1 MSGSS
6 PITPAGLQKLR
17 DELKRILEHD
27 RPKNVAEIEEARS
40 HGDLKENAE
49 YHAAKEMQ
57 GKLDGRMKY
66 LRYKINKSQVIDPE
80 KTKSD
85 KIIFG
90 ATVTMEDVDNE
101 VEVVYKLVGEDESNA
116 DEGKISITAPIARAM
131 LGKREG
137 DEVIVRLPKG
147 DREYEVIKI
156 EYKAID

>member
-1 MSGSS
+1 MANSS
-6 PITPAGLQKLR
+6 PITPAGLKKLR
-17 DELKRILEHD
+17 AELRRIIEIE

-66 LRYKINKSQVIDPE
+66 LRYKINKSQVIDPISV
-80 KTKSD
+80 KADT
-85 KIIFG
+85 IIFG
-90 ATVTMEDVDNE
+90 ATVTLEDLDNE
-101 VEVVYKLVGEDESNA
+101 VQVIYKLVGEDESNA

-137 DEVIVRLPKG
+137 DEVIVKLPKG
-147 DREYEVIKI
+147 DR
-156 EYKAID
+156 

>member
-1 MSGSS
+1 MANSS
-6 PITPAGLQKLR
+6 PITPAGLKKLR
-17 DELKRILEHD
+17 AELRRIIEIE

-66 LRYKINKSQVIDPE
+66 LRYKINKSQVIDPISV
-80 KTKSD
+80 KADT
-85 KIIFG
+85 IIFG
-90 ATVTMEDVDNE
+90 ATVTLEDLDNE
-101 VEVVYKLVGEDESNA
+101 VQVIYKLVGEDESNA

-137 DEVIVRLPKG
+137 DEVIVKLPKG

>member
-1 MSGSS
+1 MSDSS
-6 PITPAGLQKLR
+6 PITPAGLQKLK

-27 RPKNVAEIEEARS
+27 RPKNVAEIEEARA

-90 ATVTMEDVDNE
+90 ATVTLEDVDNE

-131 LGKREG
+131 LGKGEG